1 MLQFAPFGKKR
12 RLFITG
18 KTCYTFLNE
27 KVKFERSFFQTVFCG
42 FRDFSN
48 PESHSSTGKEG
59 FRKAKAMVIKMEQ
72 KLMERLRMVTEEER
86 ALLAGGGVERERYA
100 TGSGFTVDREK
111 LLEKGKLITMR
122 PHTRFT
128 RFPRHS
134 HNYVE
139 IMYMCSGQTVH
150 SVDGAPPLT
159 LRQGELLFL
168 NQHAVHSVERADLED
183 IGVNLIVLPQ
193 FFDLAFEMIGAD
205 NILGKF
211 LIGSLRRGG
220 EEISYL
226 HFRVA
231 DALPVQNLMEN
242 LVWSL
247 VNAQPNSRRINQ
259 TTMGLLFLQLLN
271 YTADISLENNA
282 FSGHG
287 IVLDVLREIEENYR
301 TADLTAFA
309 RDRRFSLPY
318 LSNAVHEATG
328 RTFKELLREKRLT
341 KAAELMCSTRLP
353 VQDII
358 TAVGYEN
365 TSYFYRIFRERY
377 GMTPREYR
385 RR

>member
-1 MLQFAPFGKKR
+1 MREEL
-12 RLFITG
+12 
-18 KTCYTFLNE
+18 LNE
-27 KVKFERSFFQTVFCG
+27 L
-42 FRDFSN
+42 
-48 PESHSSTGKEG
+48 
-59 FRKAKAMVIKMEQ
+59 MVIS
-72 KLMERLRMVTEEER
+72 EEEKKYR
-86 ALLAGGGVERERYA
+86 AGQGMVERQLYA
-100 TGSGFTVDREK
+100 RESIGEIDRE
-111 LLEKGKLITMR
+111 LLLKRGRLITVR
-122 PHTRFT
+122 PHSRFVD
-128 RFPRHS
+128 FPEHR

-271 YTADISLENNA
+271 YTADISLEKNA
-282 FSGHG
+282 FSGNG

>member
-1 MLQFAPFGKKR
+1 
-12 RLFITG
+12 
-18 KTCYTFLNE
+18 
-27 KVKFERSFFQTVFCG
+27 
-42 FRDFSN
+42 
-48 PESHSSTGKEG
+48 
-59 FRKAKAMVIKMEQ
+59 
-72 KLMERLRMVTEEER
+72 MVTEEER

-220 EEISYL
+220 E
-226 HFRVA
+226 
-231 DALPVQNLMEN
+231 
-242 LVWSL
+242 
-247 VNAQPNSRRINQ
+247 
-259 TTMGLLFLQLLN
+259 
-271 YTADISLENNA
+271 
-282 FSGHG
+282 
-287 IVLDVLREIEENYR
+287 
-301 TADLTAFA
+301 
-309 RDRRFSLPY
+309 DRR
-318 LSNAVHEATG
+318 G
-328 RTFKELLREKRLT
+328 
-341 KAAELMCSTRLP
+341 
-353 VQDII
+353 
-358 TAVGYEN
+358 
-365 TSYFYRIFRERY
+365 
-377 GMTPREYR
+377 R
-385 RR
+385 RRPAGRPFRTVLL